1 MAFFPL
7 SSLPI
12 LRRLM
17 SSVSISAE
25 PLSVLSSESGR
36 RDRSWMGEFLLAL
49 HASSSSRF
57 FTSWFFLA
65 WVLANNFC

>member
-7 SSLPI
+7 SSLPV

-36 RDRSWMGEFLLAL
+36 RDLSWMGEFLLAL

-57 FTSWFFLA
+57 LTSWFFLA